1 MSSLKMIVGLGN
13 PGPRYANNRHNIGFR
28 AVELYAERHNFAF
41 SRIQLK
47 ASVADGWVSMPS
59 ALASP
64 QAASAQENSET
75 RGFLGS
81 LFQPSAERQ
90 KVLLAKPQTYMN
102 TSGEAV
108 GALASY
114 YSVEPADILVIHDDL
129 DLAPGQIRL
138 RPGGGSG
145 GQNGVKSIIARL
157 GTPDFPRFRIGIG
170 RPPGRMKAA
179 DYVLQDFLKDE
190 AALFAPLRDTIC
202 TAIDV
207 WLFNGIDAA
216 MNRFNVRT
224 S

>member
-28 AVELYAERHNFAF
+28 AVELYAERHNLSF

-47 ASVADGWVSMPS
+47 ASVADGWVSEPL
-59 ALASP
+59 ALASAKTAP
-64 QAASAQENSET
+64 AQAGSET
-75 RGFLGS
+75 KGILGGF
-81 LFQPSAERQ
+81 FQQTTQRQ
-90 KVLLAKPQTYMN
+90 KVLLVKPQTYMN
-102 TSGEAV
+102 ASGDAV

-129 DLAPGQIRL
+129 DLAPGQLRL

-157 GTPDFPRFRIGIG
+157 DTPDFPRFRIGIG

-207 WLFNGIDAA
+207 WLFNGIDTA
-216 MNRFNVRT
+216 MNRFNVKT